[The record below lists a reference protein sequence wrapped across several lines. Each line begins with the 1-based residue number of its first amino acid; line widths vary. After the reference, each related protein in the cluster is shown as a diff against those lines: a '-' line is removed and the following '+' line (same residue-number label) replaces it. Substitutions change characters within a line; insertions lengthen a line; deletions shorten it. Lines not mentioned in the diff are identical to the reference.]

1 MNQKDKILKTI
12 QIENYVWILYLILIG
27 LSFYANYE
35 EEKYFK
41 YDDLRAKEKY
51 RCLNII
57 IFSIALLV
65 YLYFFYDNYKTVME
79 RDINTSCSK
88 AFYDD
93 LNLLAST
100 LILIAGAIFLYI
112 AISDINLETEIA
124 FN

>member
-100 LILIAGAIFLYI
+100 LILIAGGIFLYI

>member
-35 EEKYFK
+35 EEKY
-41 YDDLRAKEKY
+41 

-65 YLYFFYDNYKTVME
+65 YLYFFYDNYKNVME